1 MQVALVG
8 KVINVREDNVTFSM
22 LLDDGTGRIT
32 IKIFINDAQ
41 DDFERQRRAELREGI
56 YVKVFGHLSQYNNE
70 GQITCF
76 SARPVTDYNEV
87 SYHLSQVIFQ
97 HLHLTKG
104 GADAGPLQA
113 PKFEGAGGGA
123 APNGNYGGAAPL
135 AFGGNSGMNPIQS
148 EVMNIFNAPDAMA
161 LDAGLTFSDVI
172 ARSGNRLNQQQVMSA
187 VNYLVEEGFLYST
200 IDDAHWK
207 SCA

>member
-1 MQVALVG
+1 MALVG

-32 IKIFINDAQ
+32 VKIFINDAQ

-76 SARPVTDYNEV
+76 SARPLTDYNEV

-104 GADAGPLQA
+104 GADAGLQA
-113 PKFEGAGGGA
+113 PKFEGAGAGLNGTYAA
-123 APNGNYGGAAPL
+123 APVGAPI
-135 AFGGNSGMNPIQS
+135 AFGGNNGMNPVQS
-148 EVMNIFNAPDAMA
+148 EVMNIFNAPDAVA
-161 LDAGLTFSDVI
+161 LDAGFTIPDVI
-172 ARSGNRLNQQQVMSA
+172 ARSGNRLNQQQVMMA